1 MAETKAQIE
10 QQGDNA
16 WRLVTKHLPEFEMVD
31 EMPEQDDADRHL
43 YAQHGEQCA
52 CDERNQ
58 LHEFE
63 QLPSF
68 VSLGS

>member
-1 MAETKAQIE
+1 
-10 QQGDNA
+10 
-16 WRLVTKHLPEFEMVD
+16 MVD

-43 YAQHGEQCA
+43 YAQHGEQRA